1 MRLGIRLLFAFFL
14 INGIAAFF
22 VLRVFTAEIKPSVRE
37 VMEDMMVD
45 TANLLAEL
53 ASDDLAAGRL
63 AQGDTDS
70 AFARHVRNYVRRPI
84 DAGIWGFAKQS
95 LDYRIYVTDAT
106 GRVLFDSQGQAV
118 GQDFSQWRDVARTLR
133 GEYGARMTREVPSD
147 DTSGV
152 MHVAAPVL
160 VQGRILGVL
169 TVAKPVRTVQRFI
182 DRAER
187 KVLMGGLVLLLLS
200 AAVGVAVTLWM
211 VWNVRRLRDY
221 ALSVQGPA
229 DGEHDTLPATA
240 LAVPRVPGE
249 LGDLARAMDRMRTR
263 LQGHDYIEGYVRALT
278 HELKRPVA
286 AIRGAG
292 ELVLLL
298 LSAAVGVAVTLWMVW
313 NVRRLRDYALSV
325 QGPADGEHD
334 TLPATALAVPRV
346 PGELG
351 DLARAMDR
359 MRTRLQGHD
368 YIEGYVRAL
377 THELK
382 SPVAAIRGA
391 GELLQEDLPAADR
404 AQFATQVVQQS
415 ERLQR
420 LIDRLLELSK
430 LEQRQH
436 TEVRSPVSL
445 HDCASAALASSQARA
460 MQRGLQLTLS
470 GAGASGPWEAELVT
484 MALTNLLDNA
494 MDFSPAGSIIRIELD
509 GTNVAVQ
516 DSGPGVPDYAL
527 PRLGE
532 RFFTTAR
539 PGGERSGSGLG
550 LAIVRRVMALHG
562 GHLAVRNTQPG
573 LRVVLEF
580 PAG

>member
-14 INGIAAFF
+14 LNGIAAFF

-63 AQGDTDS
+63 AQGDS
-70 AFARHVRNYVRRPI
+70 AFARQVRQYAHRSI
-84 DAGIWGFAKQS
+84 DAGIWGFSKQS
-95 LDYRIYVTDAT
+95 LDYRIYVMDAT
-106 GRVLFDSQGQAV
+106 GRVLFDSEGLAV

-133 GEYGARMTREVPSD
+133 GEYGARMTREEPSD
-147 DTSGV
+147 DRSGV
-152 MHVAAPVL
+152 MHVAAPIQ
-160 VQGRILGVL
+160 VQGRIAGVL

-187 KVLMGGLVLLLLS
+187 KILMGGLLLLALS

-221 ALSVQGPA
+221 ALSVQGPV
-229 DGEHDTLPATA
+229 DGEHDTPPATA
-240 LAVPRVPGE
+240 LAVPQVPGE
-249 LGDLARAMDRMRTR
+249 LGDLARAMDRMRAR
-263 LQGHDYIEGYVRALT
+263 LEGR
-278 HELKRPVA
+278 
-286 AIRGAG
+286 
-292 ELVLLL
+292 
-298 LSAAVGVAVTLWMVW
+298 
-313 NVRRLRDYALSV
+313 
-325 QGPADGEHD
+325 
-334 TLPATALAVPRV
+334 
-346 PGELG
+346 
-351 DLARAMDR
+351 
-359 MRTRLQGHD
+359 D

-391 GELLQEDLPAADR
+391 GELLQDDLPAADR

-420 LIDRLLELSK
+420 LIERLLELSK

-436 TEVRSPVSL
+436 AEGHRPVAL
-445 HDCASAALASSQARA
+445 HDCARTAIAHTQARA
-460 MQRGLQLTLS
+460 AQRGVVLQLA
-470 GAGASGPWEAELVT
+470 GHGASGPWEAELIT
-484 MALTNLLDNA
+484 LALTNLLDNA
-494 MDFSPAGSIIRIELD
+494 VDFAPEGSTVRVELD
-509 GTNVAVQ
+509 GPRVAVQ
-516 DSGPGVPDYAL
+516 DSGPGVPGYAL

-539 PGGERSGSGLG
+539 PNGERSGSGLG

-562 GHLAVRNTQPG
+562 GRMEVRNTAPG
-573 LRVVLEF
+573 LRVALEL
-580 PAG
+580 PEG